1 MTRGRRSLTVSLAL
15 LSMVTVAF
23 VGCGSP
29 APPVSSEPAGTP
41 TAAASPAAA
50 APRGSEGSKG
60 LGKINLVVFNEGRPG
75 LLTDR
80 GVVDVSALTRPL
92 GGHDAMQT
100 IITRYEELKPEL
112 TRLAAEGPAQP
123 LTAVTLKAPVPRAKV
138 LAMGGN
144 YREFGARQPEPM
156 WGFLKSTDA
165 LLGSG
170 GTVILPEV
178 DANIFHHEAE
188 LVVVFGR
195 AGRNIPQAQALDY
208 VFGYTAGVDVS
219 ARMPPSGAGGGGRDN
234 TKMPISGGKSHNGF
248 AVLGPAIVPK
258 DEVGDAQNLDI
269 KLWVNGELRPNYN
282 TSDAAHSIAESIA
295 WATAITP
302 VEPGDVLYMGT
313 NHQGLGAMQDGDHIE
328 MEISRVG
335 RLTINVTDPMK
346 RRWPRGVDEATA
358 DEPLQAHRGP
368 DDAQWPGVARRR

>member
-1 MTRGRRSLTVSLAL
+1 MPSRRRSLTVSFAILSLAT
-15 LSMVTVAF
+15 VTLA
-23 VGCGSP
+23 GCGSP
-29 APPVSSEPAGTP
+29 APPTGSEGTGTP
-41 TAAASPAAA
+41 TAAAPQGSQAS
-50 APRGSEGSKG
+50 RGSEGAKG
-60 LGKINLVVFNEGRPG
+60 FGKINLVVFNEGRPG
-75 LLTDR
+75 LLTER

-100 IITRYEELKPEL
+100 IITRYDELKPEL
-112 TRLAAEGPAQP
+112 TRLAAEGTAQP
-123 LTAVTLKAPVPRAKV
+123 LSAVTLKAPVPRAKV

-144 YREFGARQPEPM
+144 YREFGARKPEPM

-165 LLGSG
+165 ILGSG
-170 GTVILPEV
+170 GTVVLPEV

-219 ARMPPSGAGGGGRDN
+219 ARMPPSGAGGGGRDV

-258 DEVGDAQNLDI
+258 DEVGDAQTLDV

-313 NHQGLGAMQDGDHIE
+313 NHQGLGSMQDGDHIE
-328 MEISRVG
+328 MEISRIG
-335 RLTINVTDPMK
+335 RLTINVTDPSK

-358 DEPLQAHRGP
+358 EGVRTGSGGPGQKSRPLP
-368 DDAQWPGVARRR
+368 

>member
-1 MTRGRRSLTVSLAL
+1 MTSRRRSLTVPFAILSLA
-15 LSMVTVAF
+15 TVALM
-23 VGCGSP
+23 GCGSP
-29 APPVSSEPAGTP
+29 APPTASAAAGTP
-41 TAAASPAAA
+41 TAAAPQGSQ
-50 APRGSEGSKG
+50 GSEGAKG
-60 LGKINLVVFNEGRPG
+60 FGKINVVIFNEGRPG
-75 LLTDR
+75 LLTER

-92 GGHDAMQT
+92 GGQDAMVQL
-100 IITRYEELKPEL
+100 ITRYEELKPQL

-123 LTAVTLKAPVPRAKV
+123 LSAVTLKAPVPRAKV

-144 YREFGARQPEPM
+144 YREFGARKPEPM

-170 GTVILPEV
+170 GTVVLPEV

-195 AGRNIPQAQALDY
+195 AGSNIPQEQAMHY

-219 ARMPPSGAGGGGRDN
+219 ARMPPSGAGGGGRDI

-258 DEVGDAQNLDI
+258 DEVGDAQTLDI

-313 NHQGLGAMQDGDHIE
+313 NHQGLGSMQDGDHIE
-328 MEISRVG
+328 MEISRIG
-335 RLTINVTDPMK
+335 RLTINVSDPSK
-346 RRWPRGVDEATA
+346 RRWPRGVDEVTA
-358 DEPLQAHRGP
+358 SDVRSGSGGPGSKSRPLP
-368 DDAQWPGVARRR
+368 

>member
-1 MTRGRRSLTVSLAL
+1 MTSGRTSLAVSLAI
-15 LSMVTVAF
+15 LSLATVALA
-23 VGCGSP
+23 GCGSP
-29 APPVSSEPAGTP
+29 APPTGSE
-41 TAAASPAAA
+41 TAAPATPAVPQGNA
-50 APRGSEGSKG
+50 QGSEGAKG
-60 LGKINLVVFNEGRPG
+60 FGKINLVIFNEGRPG
-75 LLTDR
+75 LLTER

-92 GGHDAMQT
+92 GGQDAMVQL
-100 IITRYEELKPEL
+100 ITRYDELKPEL
-112 TRLAAEGPAQP
+112 ARLAVEGAAQP
-123 LTAVTLKAPVPRAKV
+123 LSAVTLKAPVPRAKV

-144 YREFGARQPEPM
+144 YREFGARKPEPM

-170 GTVILPEV
+170 GTVVLPEV

-219 ARMPPSGAGGGGRDN
+219 ARMPPSGAGGGRDV
-234 TKMPISGGKSHNGF
+234 TKMPISGAKSHNGF

-313 NHQGLGAMQDGDHIE
+313 NHQGLGAMQNGDHIE
-328 MEISRVG
+328 MEISRIG
-335 RLTINVTDPMK
+335 RLTINVTDPSK
-346 RRWPRGVDEATA
+346 RRWPRGVDEVTA
-358 DEPLQAHRGP
+358 ADVRTGSGGPGSKSRPLP
-368 DDAQWPGVARRR
+368 

>member
-1 MTRGRRSLTVSLAL
+1 MTARRSLTVSLAML
-15 LSMVTVAF
+15 TLATAALT
-23 VGCGSP
+23 GCGSP
-29 APPVSSEPAGTP
+29 APQTGSEAAATP
-41 TAAASPAAA
+41 TAAAPQRSQ
-50 APRGSEGSKG
+50 GSEGAKG
-60 LGKINLVVFNEGRPG
+60 FGKINLVVFNEGRPG
-75 LLTDR
+75 LLTER
-80 GVVDVSALTRPL
+80 GVVDVGALTRPL
-92 GGHDAMQT
+92 GGQDAMVQL
-100 IITRYEELKPEL
+100 ITRYDELKPEL

-123 LTAVTLKAPVPRAKV
+123 LSAVTLKAPVPRAKV

-144 YREFGARQPEPM
+144 YLEFGARKPEPM

-170 GTVILPEV
+170 GTVVLPEV

-195 AGRNIPQAQALDY
+195 AGRNIPAAQALDY
-208 VFGYTAGVDVS
+208 VFGYSAGVDVS
-219 ARMPPSGAGGGGRDN
+219 ARMPPSGAGGGGRDT
-234 TKMPISGGKSHNGF
+234 TKMPINGSKSHNGF
-248 AVLGPAIVPK
+248 AVIGPAIVPK
-258 DEVGDAQNLDI
+258 DEVGDAQTVDI
-269 KLWVNGELRPNYN
+269 KLWVNGELRPNYS

-313 NHQGLGAMQDGDHIE
+313 NHQGLGAMQDGDRIE

-335 RLTINVTDPMK
+335 RLTLNVTDPSK

-358 DEPLQAHRGP
+358 ADVRAGTGGPGSKSRPLP
-368 DDAQWPGVARRR
+368 

>member
-1 MTRGRRSLTVSLAL
+1 MTSGRRSLRVSFAILSLA
-15 LSMVTVAF
+15 TVAL

-29 APPVSSEPAGTP
+29 APPASSEPAGTP
-41 TAAASPAAA
+41 TAAVPQ
-50 APRGSEGSKG
+50 GSEGSKGSEGAKG
-60 LGKINLVVFNEGRPG
+60 LGKINLVIFNEGRPG
-75 LLTDR
+75 LLTER
-80 GVVDVSALTRPL
+80 GVVDVSALTKPL
-92 GGHDAMQT
+92 GGQDAMVQL
-100 IITRYEELKPEL
+100 ITRYDELKPEL
-112 TRLAAEGPAQP
+112 ARLAAEGPAQP
-123 LTAVTLKAPVPRAKV
+123 LSAVTLKAPVPRAKV

-144 YREFGARQPEPM
+144 YREFGARKPEPM

-170 GTVILPEV
+170 STVVLPEV

-195 AGRNIPQAQALDY
+195 AGRNIPAAQALDY

-219 ARMPPSGAGGGGRDN
+219 ARMPPSGAGGGGRDV

-258 DEVGDAQNLDI
+258 DEVGDAQTLDI

-335 RLTINVTDPMK
+335 RLTINVTDPLK
-346 RRWPRGVDEATA
+346 RRWPRGIDEATA
-358 DEPLQAHRGP
+358 EGVRTGSGGPGSKSRPLP
-368 DDAQWPGVARRR
+368 

>member
-1 MTRGRRSLTVSLAL
+1 MTPRRRSLTVSFAILSLAT
-15 LSMVTVAF
+15 VTL

-29 APPVSSEPAGTP
+29 APPTGSEGTGTP
-41 TAAASPAAA
+41 TAAA
-50 APRGSEGSKG
+50 PRGSQASQGSEGAKG
-60 LGKINLVVFNEGRPG
+60 FGKINLVVFNEGRPG
-75 LLTDR
+75 LLTER

-100 IITRYEELKPEL
+100 IITRYDELKPEL
-112 TRLAAEGPAQP
+112 TRLAAEGTAQP
-123 LTAVTLKAPVPRAKV
+123 LSAVTLKAPVPRAKV

-144 YREFGARQPEPM
+144 YREFGARKPEPM

-165 LLGSG
+165 ILGSG
-170 GTVILPEV
+170 GTVVLPEV

-219 ARMPPSGAGGGGRDN
+219 ARMPPSGAGRGGRDV

-258 DEVGDAQNLDI
+258 DEVGDAQTLDI

-313 NHQGLGAMQDGDHIE
+313 NHQGLGSMQDGDHIE
-328 MEISRVG
+328 MEISRIG
-335 RLTINVTDPMK
+335 RLTVNVTDPSK

-358 DEPLQAHRGP
+358 EGVRTGSGGPGQKSRPLP
-368 DDAQWPGVARRR
+368 

>member
-1 MTRGRRSLTVSLAL
+1 MTARRNALTVPVAILSLA
-15 LSMVTVAF
+15 TVAL
-23 VGCGSP
+23 VGCGAP
-29 APPVSSEPAGTP
+29 APPASSEPAG
-41 TAAASPAAA
+41 APAAA
-50 APRGSEGSKG
+50 APQGSQGSEGAKG
-60 LGKINLVVFNEGRPG
+60 FGKINLVVFNEGRPG

-80 GVVDVSALTRPL
+80 GVVDVSALTKPL
-92 GGHDAMQT
+92 GGQDAMVQL
-100 IITRYEELKPEL
+100 ITRYDELKPEL
-112 TRLAAEGPAQP
+112 ARLAAEGTAMP
-123 LTAVTLKAPVPRAKV
+123 LSAVTLKAPVPRAKV

-144 YREFGARQPEPM
+144 YREFGARKPEPM

-195 AGRNIPQAQALDY
+195 AGRNIPAAQALDY

-219 ARMPPSGAGGGGRDN
+219 ARMPPSGAGGGGRN
-234 TKMPISGGKSHNGF
+234 TTTMPISGGKSHNGF

-258 DEVGDAQNLDI
+258 DEVGDAQTLDI

-313 NHQGLGAMQDGDHIE
+313 NHQGLGAMQDGDRIE
-328 MEISRVG
+328 MEISRIG
-335 RLTINVTDPMK
+335 RLTLNVTDPLK

-358 DEPLQAHRGP
+358 EGVRTGSGGPGSKSRPLP
-368 DDAQWPGVARRR
+368 